1 MGLLANF
8 KIRTK
13 VLIASLPL
21 VVMIIVAAMYAS
33 VGMNNIDRRY
43 SDLIGRDV
51 KALHNLTVARVMN
64 NRYGQLLYEEIAE
77 PDPVRMRALD
87 ADLDETVQEFHS
99 AVADARTETPGLT
112 SKINAVTV
120 LFDQAVSDS
129 RPVRAAAM
137 INDNTKAITLTREA
151 FDPVLHKGRQALI
164 DLADEL
170 HATVD
175 ERSAE
180 LSATGRTVR
189 F

>member
-21 VVMIIVAAMYAS
+21 VVMIIVAAIYAS
-33 VGMNNIDRRY
+33 VGMSNIDRRY

-99 AVADARTETPGLT
+99 AVADARAETPGLT
-112 SKINAVTV
+112 PKINAVAV

-129 RPVRAAAM
+129 HPVRAAAM
-137 INDNTKAITLTREA
+137 INDN
-151 FDPVLHKGRQALI
+151 DQSHN
-164 DLADEL
+164 AD
-170 HATVD
+170 A
-175 ERSAE
+175 
-180 LSATGRTVR
+180 
-189 F
+189 